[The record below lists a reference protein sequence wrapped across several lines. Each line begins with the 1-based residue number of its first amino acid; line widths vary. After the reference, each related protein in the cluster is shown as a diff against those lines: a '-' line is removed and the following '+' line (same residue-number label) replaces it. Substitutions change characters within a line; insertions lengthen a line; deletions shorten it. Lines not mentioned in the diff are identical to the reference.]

1 MEHPGSPNPETAVE
15 RASSN
20 EPIIWPTSEWER
32 PLSPSGS
39 VRRLRPRANYV
50 QLDAQQLIQAAA
62 AEQQLSSATQESP
75 RVFLT
80 SIDMHGAMP
89 QRPATTPAQHE
100 LEPHDPSSLGQAG
113 TSEGQLHA
121 LSAPAT
127 PLLQDAAEGP
137 LDGSPGEPTRQFT
150 VQYMGI
156 ANGQLGILSK
166 REVSTALCRWQGH
179 CSTLFTPLTSGSLEY
194 IDEQL
199 AILARV

>member
-1 MEHPGSPNPETAVE
+1 MEHPSSPNPETAVE
-15 RASSN
+15 SAGSS
-20 EPIIWPTSEWER
+20 EPLIWPTSEWER

-62 AEQQLSSATQESP
+62 AEQQLSTTAQESP

-80 SIDMHGAMP
+80 GIDMHGAMP
-89 QRPATTPAQHE
+89 QTPATTPEQYEPA
-100 LEPHDPSSLGQAG
+100 PHDPSSVGQAG

-127 PLLQDAAEGP
+127 PLLQHAAEGP
-137 LDGSPGEPTRQFT
+137 LDVSPGEPMRQFT

-166 REVSTALCRWQGH
+166 REVSTAFCAWQGH
-179 CSTLFTPLTSGSLEY
+179 
-194 IDEQL
+194 
-199 AILARV
+199 